1 MNEGE
6 SERVEGRERKT
17 GRDRERETCLRIGD
31 SFVLC
36 LCMPVWECWGVIG
49 AKLLAF
55 LLISTYSRNANNNS
69 ILTRSLEVTVLSEC
83 SPGLLR
89 I

>member
-36 LCMPVWECWGVIG
+36 LCMPVWECWG
-49 AKLLAF
+49 L
-55 LLISTYSRNANNNS
+55 
-69 ILTRSLEVTVLSEC
+69 
-83 SPGLLR
+83 
-89 I
+89 